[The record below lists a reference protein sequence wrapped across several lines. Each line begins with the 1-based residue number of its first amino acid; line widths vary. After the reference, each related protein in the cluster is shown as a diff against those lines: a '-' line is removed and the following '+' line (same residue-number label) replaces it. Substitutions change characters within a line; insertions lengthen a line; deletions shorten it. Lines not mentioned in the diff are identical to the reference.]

1 MCRKIIR
8 NPLNFRIY
16 FKNKSELRFIPAA
29 ESARMNRLHLL
40 IADRTIPPE
49 SELLLLIPNNKKR
62 MLGLPLTRIP
72 SKNKRHTKNKRKSQ
86 VFKSHFDFVDKCIAK
101 AIAEEI
107 DKMLDGFVD
116 IKNLMLGEPDIYN
129 WEIL

>member
-1 MCRKIIR
+1 MKKEIIEYWEKQDFGQEI
-8 NPLNFRIY
+8 LN
-16 FKNKSELRFIPAA
+16 EL
-29 ESARMNRLHLL
+29 S
-40 IADRTIPPE
+40 E

-72 SKNKRHTKNKRKSQ
+72 SKKKRHTKNKRKSQ

-116 IKNLMLGEPDIYN
+116 IKKYN
-129 WEIL
+129 VW